1 MTIATFLPLF
11 VLFIMSI
18 FAVFFIIDVID
29 GWKEDK
35 ARDDWKKQLAR
46 MDEMKR
52 KEREMFDMQAWEARK
67 RRFAA
72 MGIK

>member
-1 MTIATFLPLF
+1 MTIATFLTFL
-11 VLFIMSI
+11 MSI
-18 FAVFFIIDVID
+18 FAVFLIIDVID
-29 GWKEDK
+29 GLKEDK
-35 ARDDWKKQLAR
+35 QRDTWKKQLAR